1 MPAAP
6 RDRGRSRGRGG
17 DALAQ
22 GELRRGIE
30 TRDVGAVG
38 DPGNAA
44 DDLADGEVRDVARGE
59 RDGGVVRDDRE
70 RRGGTRGRRD
80 DKVTLDLDVGGGSDG
95 IKSDGRTAE
104 EVGRAAGARAPDRIG
119 ERREVEGEL
128 GDIGREGRSTVR
140 RPDAPL
146 AGAGAEGSA
155 EGAGTLEASAVILEG
170 EIGSRRQGIAVPG
183 DERATREAG
192 IAGIGIGLVAQD
204 PPGAV
209 ATTRDAQL
217 AEQVGAV
224 GQQQVEAVIAGA
236 VAGEGQGARADE
248 TVPEGDRTRVRED
261 DRGVIVVT
269 ALGVVAVAAI
279 GFDASVTEEREE
291 AVGAHAGGLSRL
303 VDVDHAV
310 VISGPRR
317 TGVQEAAAA
326 QEDERS
332 GVRGRVRRVA
342 RADTAGLTDISEG
355 GDRQRAAVDDG
366 GTGVGVESGERLD
379 AVATGGLDDGQLAR
393 AVGEDRRKH
402 ARAPAVAR
410 SAKLDG
416 LRARGEVGDR
426 PRAVGEG
433 RDENRDWDRPG
444 VRRRHQ
450 AG

>member
-6 RDRGRSRGRGG
+6 RDRGRSGGRGG

-22 GELRRGIE
+22 GELCRGIE

-59 RDGGVVRDDRE
+59 RDGVVVRDSRK
-70 RRGGTRGRRD
+70 RRGGSRGRRD
-80 DKVTLDLDVGGGSDG
+80 DEVTLDLDVGGGSDG

-104 EVGRAAGARAPDRIG
+104 EVRRAAGARAPDRIG

-140 RPDAPL
+140 RPDPPL

-248 TVPEGDRTRVRED
+248 TIAEGDRARVRED
-261 DRGVIVVT
+261 DRGVIVIT
-269 ALGVVAVAAI
+269 ALGIVTVATV
-279 GFDASVTEEREE
+279 GFDAGVAEEREE
-291 AVGAHAGGLSRL
+291 TVGAHAGGLRRL
-303 VDVDHAV
+303 VDVDGAAIV
-310 VISGPRR
+310 GRR
-317 TGVQEAAAA
+317 RRASVKEAAAA
-326 QEDERS
+326 QEDERA
-332 GVRGRVRRVA
+332 GVRAGVRRVA
-342 RADTAGLTDISEG
+342 RADAARLTDIGEG
-355 GDRQRAAVDDG
+355 GDRERARDDG
-366 GTGVGVESGERLD
+366 STGIGIETGERLD
-379 AVATGGLDDGQLAR
+379 AAA
-393 AVGEDRRKH
+393 
-402 ARAPAVAR
+402 
-410 SAKLDG
+410 
-416 LRARGEVGDR
+416 
-426 PRAVGEG
+426 
-433 RDENRDWDRPG
+433 
-444 VRRRHQ
+444 
-450 AG
+450 